1 LLRIGNGFD
10 IHRLE
15 DGYKLILGGVE
26 IPFPKGLKG
35 HSDADVLTHAIID
48 ALLGAANLPDIGE
61 LFPPTD
67 PAYKGIRSV
76 ILLEKVISLLESK
89 GWKIINLDCTL
100 ICEKPKISDYKSQI
114 KKTLSQVLKIQAE
127 QISIKGKTAE
137 QLGSLGRGEGI
148 AVMVVVLIEK
158 EVSS

>member
-1 LLRIGNGFD
+1 MLRIGNGFD